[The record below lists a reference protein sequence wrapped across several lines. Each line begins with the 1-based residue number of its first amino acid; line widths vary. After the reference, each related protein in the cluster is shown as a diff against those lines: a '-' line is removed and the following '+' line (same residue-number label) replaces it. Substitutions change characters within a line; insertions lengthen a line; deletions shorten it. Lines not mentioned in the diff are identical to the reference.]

1 MARKKV
7 REYTGKRLLKV
18 SKGSTDAGGACCFW
32 APSRLGREVH
42 NL

>member
-18 SKGSTDAGGACCFW
+18 SHKAASTW
-32 APSRLGREVH
+32 AH
-42 NL
+42 NSNMGWG